1 MKKRTATMTKKMIV
15 IEKMAMAMA
24 IMGQSVVDWV
34 VMEGGDFRG

>member
-15 IEKMAMAMA
+15 MEKMAMA